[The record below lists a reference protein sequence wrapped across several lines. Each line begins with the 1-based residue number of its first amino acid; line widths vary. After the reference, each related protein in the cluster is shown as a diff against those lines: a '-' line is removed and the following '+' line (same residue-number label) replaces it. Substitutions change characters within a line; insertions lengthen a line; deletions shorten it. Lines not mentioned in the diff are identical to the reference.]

1 MNCMKYYFFFAI
13 MLLCHNGWA
22 QYNTG
27 LQLQRAS
34 FNNNRSLFNADS
46 ALNKTSFSGI
56 KKISVPTAMILYG
69 FISLGSRGLKEVNKK
84 VRGEVL
90 KHNDQFH
97 TNIDNY
103 LQFAPAASVYLLNV
117 SGVKGKNNF
126 KNRTILLG
134 MSTLVMAGTVFGLKK
149 LTKQLRPDGSAY
161 NSFPSGHT
169 ATAFSGAEFMA
180 QEFRSYSPWLKYSGY
195 LMGTATGV
203 LRIYNNKHW
212 LADVI
217 AGAGIGILSTKAS
230 YWLFEKMK
238 KKRTNSLAVL

>member
-1 MNCMKYYFFFAI
+1 MKYYFFFATI
-13 MLLCHNGWA
+13 LLCQSLRA
-22 QYNTG
+22 QFSTG
-27 LQLQRAS
+27 LLVERAS
-34 FNNNRSLFNADS
+34 FNNSRSVLKIES
-46 ALNKTSFSGI
+46 PSKKTGYLSI
-56 KKISVPTAMILYG
+56 KKISVPTAMVLYG
-69 FISLGSRGLKEVNKK
+69 FISLGSKGLKEANIE
-84 VRGEVL
+84 VREEIL
-90 KHNDQFH
+90 EHNDQFH

-103 LQFAPAASVYLLNV
+103 LQFAPAASVYLLNIA
-117 SGVKGKNNF
+117 GVKGKNNF
-126 KNRTILLG
+126 KNRTILFG
-134 MSTLVMAGTVFGLKK
+134 MSTLIMAGTVFGLKK
-149 LTKQLRPDGSAY
+149 LTHQLRPDGSAY

-169 ATAFSGAEFMA
+169 AAGFSGAEFMA

-238 KKRTNSLAVL
+238 RKRTNSLKVI